1 MVLKKM
7 PQIILEA
14 SDNIIER
21 DFKQTLS
28 KIHHILVDTLPTKLE
43 SCKSRVILHKDFLI
57 GNGYMNNAFI
67 HLSIKIIEGRTRET
81 CKLAANKILEELK
94 DSFQESMN
102 RLNLK
107 FSIAIDNLPKVYI
120 KT

>member
-1 MVLKKM
+1 M

-14 SDNIIER
+14 SDNVIEK

-28 KIHHILVDTLPTKLE
+28 EIHQILVDTLPTKLE
-43 SCKSRVILHKDFLI
+43 SCKSRVIRHKDFLI
-57 GNGYMNNAFI
+57 GNGNADNAFI
-67 HLSIKIIEGRTRET
+67 HLSIKIIEGRTKET
-81 CKLAANKILEELK
+81 CQLAANKILDVLK
-94 DSFQESMN
+94 NNFHQSRN

-107 FSIAIDNLPKVYI
+107 FSIAIDNLPEVYI